1 MTTVLPFTPPR
12 YTAAH
17 EAVQGFILYC
27 KTKLD
32 LYGKDLDW
40 DSMRWETADQHRR
53 KGRYDKRRRIVFSS
67 LGSTKHRS
75 ISMCQNYADFAKAYI
90 RHEMTFSGEKNFA
103 GLLAATRILEA
114 ALVDCSGDSV
124 PRVHL
129 TDEIVATRAAEIIDE
144 HYSSSASKYQFGWRL
159 QNLLAFLMAK
169 GLVVNHFSWKS
180 PFRPPEMGTLLGA
193 EHDRRRA
200 EKLPS
205 REVLEALG
213 AIFDMAKTP
222 RDQIVTSALALLCAA
237 PGRISE
243 AVTIQKDCEVWLPNP
258 DGTKDLAL
266 RWHPAKNGPAGLK
279 HLVKVM
285 EPVVVKALERARAH
299 TELGR
304 SLARWYEKNPTRLFL
319 PPELEHLRQKEF
331 LTGNELA
338 GIFGWRDGANAPR
351 QAKHYGLTIFKSTVL
366 IPNRRCK
373 DGSRS
378 RFHKEINLYSFE
390 EVERKIISMLP
401 PGFPWL
407 DRENGIRYSDALF
420 VVPKAF
426 FDASHAF
433 MPTMFMALDISA
445 IGSQLGGETPDSNIF
460 LRFGFTNP
468 DGSLMKMM
476 THQLRH
482 WLNTICQRGGL
493 SDLERDIWSGRVV
506 NAGRRGHPSNRQGL
520 AYLHNTTEEIME
532 AAGLAPQEM
541 DLGPSL
547 TSKMKRLPITRE
559 EFMALENKPPV
570 HVTEFGI
577 CFHDFAM
584 LPCSLHADC
593 LNCMEHACIK
603 GNEGEADRIR
613 ECHQIVREQIE
624 MAKEAVEEGYLK
636 AERWYE
642 HQALTAKRL
651 SGLLELLDDATLPV
665 GSLIM
670 LTNPFQYS
678 AFRNAVT
685 DRAMLLGE
693 EDTLALANALTPKL
707 PAWLPGGESEPSA

>member
-1 MTTVLPFTPPR
+1 MSPVLPFTPC
-12 YTAAH
+12 
-17 EAVQGFILYC
+17 QGIKAQREVELFIEYC
-27 KTKLD
+27 KNRLD
-32 LYGKDLDW
+32 LYGSDLDW
-40 DSMRWETADQHRR
+40 NSVRWEVASQHRR
-53 KGRYDKRRRIVFSS
+53 KGHYGKRLGMVFSS
-67 LGSTKHRS
+67 LGSARHRA
-75 ISMCQNYADFAKAYI
+75 IPMHPEYVDFAKAYL
-90 RHEMTFSGEKNFA
+90 RHEMTFSGEKNFTGTLSGA
-103 GLLAATRILEA
+103 RILEA
-114 ALVDCSGDSV
+114 ALADCSRDGV
-124 PRVHL
+124 PRVYL
-129 TDEIVATRAAEIIDE
+129 TDEVVAARAVEIIDE
-144 HYSSSASKYQFGWRL
+144 HYSSVASRYQFGWRL
-159 QNLLAFLMAK
+159 EKIIAFLVAK
-169 GLVVNHFSWKS
+169 GLVSKPFDWKS
-180 PFRPPEMGTLLGA
+180 PLPPPQIGTLLGE

-213 AIFDMAKTP
+213 AIFDMAEEP
-222 RDQIVTSALALLCAA
+222 RDQVITAALALLSAA

-243 AVTIQKDCEVWLPNP
+243 AVTIPNDCEVWLPND

-266 RWHPAKNGPAGLK
+266 RWYPAKGGPKGLK

-285 EPVVVKALERARAH
+285 EPVVVKALERARRY

-304 SLARWYEKNPTRLFL
+304 TLARWYEEHPNQLFL
-319 PPELEHLRQKEF
+319 PPDVEHLRQKEL
-331 LTGNELA
+331 LTGDELA
-338 GIFGWRDGANAPR
+338 RIFGWRDGYNAPR

-366 IPNRRCK
+366 IPNRRRK

-378 RFHKEINLYSFE
+378 QSHKEINLYSFA
-390 EVERKIISMLP
+390 EVEKKIISMLP

-407 DRENGIRYSDALF
+407 DRENQIRYSEALF

-426 FDASHAF
+426 FDGSHGF

-445 IGSQLGGETPDSNIF
+445 IGTQLGGERPDNNIF
-460 LRFGFTNP
+460 LRFGFRNP
-468 DGSLMKMM
+468 DGSVMRM
-476 THQLRH
+476 TTRQLRH

-506 NAGRRGHPSNRQGL
+506 GAGRKGGSVNRQGL
-520 AYLHNTTEEIME
+520 AYLHNTTEEIMD
-532 AAGLAPQEM
+532 AVGMTSQET

-547 TSKMKRLPITRE
+547 ASSFERLPITRE

-577 CFHDFAM
+577 CFHDFAL

-603 GNEGEADRIR
+603 GEPEKTARIR
-613 ECHQIVREQIE
+613 QCHQIVQEQLRL
-624 MAKEAVEEGYLK
+624 AQEAVGEGYLK
-636 AERWYE
+636 AEHWYE

-651 SGLLELLDDATLPV
+651 TGLLELLDDETLPV

-685 DRAMLLGE
+685 DRATLLGE
-693 EDTLALANALTPKL
+693 AETLALADALTPKL
-707 PAWLPGGESEPSA
+707 SALPGGEIKSGC